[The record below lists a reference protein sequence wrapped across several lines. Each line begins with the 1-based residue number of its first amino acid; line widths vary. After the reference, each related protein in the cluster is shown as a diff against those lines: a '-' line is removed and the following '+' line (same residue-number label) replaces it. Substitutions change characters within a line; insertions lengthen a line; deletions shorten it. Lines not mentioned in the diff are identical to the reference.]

1 MDGFSRRPQP
11 SRRPDA
17 PNSYF
22 PDLSEPVGTPSPAPE
37 AFITPETAAAQ
48 DAVASSSPAPEVSIE
63 FDNEPGQNSD
73 ANTKPPKQP
82 RRSFKAWFGSLSK
95 GKKILFVT
103 AIILILGGGGFAA
116 YALTRPADEPQP
128 KPVQQATEPEPTT
141 VANTLTGREV
151 DPAVNQIPVTAVMIE
166 NSREAR
172 PQSGLAD
179 AGVVFEAIAE
189 GGITRYLALYQ
200 DTSPESIGP
209 VRSVRPY
216 YVDWA
221 FAFNP
226 SIAHVGGSPEALQ
239 LIRNIGMQDIDQGAN
254 PGSYTRTTDRYAPH
268 NVYTSFARLQDLQ
281 KNKGFTSSEFTGFA
295 RKEATPS
302 PTPNASTVNVAISS
316 QFYNSNYTYDAASN
330 TYLRSLAGTPHKDE
344 KTGKQIAPSSLVVMT
359 MPYSIQSDG
368 IHSQYGT
375 IGSGE
380 VQIFQDG
387 VVTKGTWHKA
397 SREAQI
403 TFKDANGQTIGLN
416 PGQTWL
422 AVVNTSSKVTY
433 Q

>member
-1 MDGFSRRPQP
+1 MPETF
-11 SRRPDA
+11 
-17 PNSYF
+17 
-22 PDLSEPVGTPSPAPE
+22 VTPE
-37 AFITPETAAAQ
+37 AAAAE
-48 DAVASSSPAPEVSIE
+48 DAVANPSPTPEEAIE
-63 FDNEPGQNSD
+63 FDNEPGQGND
-73 ANTKPPKQP
+73 ADAKPPKKP

-103 AIILILGGGGFAA
+103 AIVLILGGGGFAA
-116 YALTRPADEPQP
+116 YAFTRPADDPQP

-141 VANTLTGREV
+141 VPNTLTGREV
-151 DPAVNQIPVTAVMIE
+151 DPAVNTIPVTAVMIE

-200 DTSPESIGP
+200 DTAPESIGP

-239 LIRNIGMQDIDQGAN
+239 LIRSIGMQDLDQGAN
-254 PGSYTRTTDRYAPH
+254 AGSYSRTTDRYAPH

-281 KNKGFTSSEFTGFA
+281 KSKGFTSSEFTGFA
-295 RKEATPS
+295 RKAAAPS
-302 PTPNASTVNVAISS
+302 AAPNASTVSVAISS
-316 QFYNSNYTYDAASN
+316 QFYNSSYTYDAASN
-330 TYLRSLAGTPHKDE
+330 TYLRSLAGTPHSDE

-359 MPYSIQSDG
+359 VPYSVQSNG

-416 PGQTWL
+416 PGQTWVA
-422 AVVNTSSKVTY
+422 AVSASNKVTY
-433 Q
+433 QP